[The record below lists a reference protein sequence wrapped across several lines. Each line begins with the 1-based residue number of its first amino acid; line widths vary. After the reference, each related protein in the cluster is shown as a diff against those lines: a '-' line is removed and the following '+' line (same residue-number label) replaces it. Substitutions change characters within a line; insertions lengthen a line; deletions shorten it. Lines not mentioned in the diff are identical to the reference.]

1 MLRFHGDRKQVFE
14 CKIKIVGADA
24 KDSTTRLVLQ
34 DGDTNRIYEGKV
46 DVLGNC
52 KIDIPALHGFENSKG
67 KATLEVR
74 VNDVIFEPYKND
86 YLIVERQV
94 MVNEIKIVEKS
105 TSPKAVKNVAKKQKL
120 YNKEIS
126 MTDKEMINELLSK
139 FNKLSKEH
147 KRTLRDYVE
156 INYEPSKKVRSW
168 AEKKFDN
175 LDSIQAKMVM
185 FEVEKIIQ

>member
-1 MLRFHGDRKQVFE
+1 MLRFHSDRKQIFE
-14 CKIKIVGADA
+14 CKIKIEGADA
-24 KDSTTRLVLQ
+24 KDSTARLVLQ

-52 KIDIPALHGFENSKG
+52 KIDIPALDGFKNSKG

-74 VNDVIFEPYKND
+74 VNDVVFEPYKND

-94 MVNEIKIVEKS
+94 RVDEVKVVEKPTIIRS
-105 TSPKAVKNVAKKQKL
+105 KKLAKKQKL
-120 YNKEIS
+120 YSEEIS

-139 FNKLSKEH
+139 FNKLSKNH
-147 KRTLRDYVE
+147 KRTLREYVE
-156 INYEPSKKVRSW
+156 LNYEPSKKVRSW
-168 AEKKFDN
+168 AEKKFNN